1 LSNYTIENSMDMQ
14 LIRRIEKPVI
24 TKPETEEELSQL
36 TLNADTVENQEQI
49 IQSNGVLDI
58 DYQEPNYIPA
68 RDNRLVQSV
77 GNSGWQVSEIWRDI
91 RIDNFCDE

>member
-1 LSNYTIENSMDMQ
+1 MDMQ

-24 TKPETEEELSQL
+24 TKPETQEDLSEL
-36 TLNADTVENQEQI
+36 TLNADTVEIQEQI
-49 IQSNGVLDI
+49 IQNNRVLDI
-58 DYQEPNYIPA
+58 DYEEPNYIPA
-68 RDNRLVQSV
+68 RDNRLIQSV

>member
-1 LSNYTIENSMDMQ
+1 MDMQ
-14 LIRRIEKPVI
+14 LIRRIEKPAI
-24 TKPETEEELSQL
+24 TKSETQEDLSEL
-36 TLNADTVENQEQI
+36 TLNADTVEIQEQI

-68 RDNRLVQSV
+68 RDNPLVQSV
-77 GNSGWQVSEIWRDI
+77 CNSGWQVSEIWRDI